1 MRARHEP
8 NAFVRPGGPEG
19 RSPYAGVVVP
29 STRVCADRARVLVK
43 ILYHHRTLR
52 GDAQG
57 VHIAEMISAFRARG
71 HEVLERSLVK
81 ADAGGRGW
89 GAVAKLLRGPLYE
102 IAEGFY
108 DRGAARWLA
117 REIGKTMPDLVYERY
132 ALAMC
137 AGVRAAR
144 RMGVP
149 IFVEVN
155 APLAREKAE
164 QFGLR
169 FPRRALR
176 GEVQALS
183 HADRVLAVSTPLR
196 RILVEEGVPDDRI
209 VVVPNGVDAER
220 FRPDRDGASVR
231 REIGIGNEPVIGF
244 VGWFRSWHG
253 LDLAVRSLASPRVPS
268 DAVLLLVGDGPARAA
283 LESLAS
289 NLGVRSRLR
298 ITGEVSR
305 DRIPDFVAAF
315 DVAVQPAA
323 TEYACPMKLLE
334 YLSAGRAVLAP
345 DQENVREL
353 VTPGSDAELF
363 APRDGES
370 FASMAGALLADPAR
384 RARLGEAARR
394 GIFGKG
400 RLWESNAR
408 RVEELLAEVRQ
419 ERGGRR

>member
-1 MRARHEP
+1 MRARPEP
-8 NAFVRPGGPEG
+8 IYFVRPGDSHGK
-19 RSPYAGVVVP
+19 SAYAGMAVP
-29 STRVCADRARVLVK
+29 SRRVRADCARVLVK

-57 VHIAEMISAFRARG
+57 VHIAEMIRAFRTRG

-81 ADAGGRGW
+81 ADAGARRW

-117 REIGKTMPDLVYERY
+117 REIRESTPDLVYERY
-132 ALAMC
+132 ALAMS

-144 RMGVP
+144 RTGVP

-155 APLAREKAE
+155 APLAREKSE
-164 QFGLR
+164 QVGLR

-176 GEVQALS
+176 GEVTALS
-183 HADRVLAVSTPLR
+183 RADRVLAVSTPLR
-196 RILVEEGVPDDRI
+196 RILVEEGVPEQRI
-209 VVVPNGVDAER
+209 VVVPNGVDADR

-231 REIGIGNEPVIGF
+231 RELGIGDAPVIGF

-253 LDLAVRSLASPRVPS
+253 LDLAVRALARPCVPA
-268 DAVLLLVGDGPARAA
+268 DAVLLLVGDGPERAA
-283 LESLAS
+283 LESLAAAV
-289 NLGVRSRLR
+289 GAGSRLR

-334 YLSAGRAVLAP
+334 YLATGRAVVAP

-370 FASMAGALLADPAR
+370 FASKVGALLADPAR
-384 RARLGEAARR
+384 RAGLGEAARR
-394 GIFGKG
+394 GIFENG

-408 RVEELLAEVRQ
+408 RVEELLAEVRA